1 MIEKVE
7 TAIIIGIN
15 LKNKQQN
22 NPSNNNNNNTATALL
37 DGTLVVGG
45 VILIEQ
51 KDQVLSFF
59 GELGAI

>member
-15 LKNKQQN
+15 LKNKQHN
-22 NPSNNNNNNTATALL
+22 NPSNNNNTATALL